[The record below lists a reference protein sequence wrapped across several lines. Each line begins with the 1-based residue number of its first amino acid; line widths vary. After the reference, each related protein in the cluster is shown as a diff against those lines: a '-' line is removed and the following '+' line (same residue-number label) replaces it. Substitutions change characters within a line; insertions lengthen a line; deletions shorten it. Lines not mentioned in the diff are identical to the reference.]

1 MNLKRRDFIKKFS
14 CCCYAP
20 LLLSSC
26 AEVAIT
32 NRKQLSFVSEDQIN
46 KQAFQAYETIK
57 QNENLIKSGSEF
69 RALNEVG
76 KRVTGSVEQ
85 YFKNMGQLDTLKDY
99 NWEFILIDDKETLNA
114 WCMPGGKIA
123 FYTGIL
129 DVTANTDGLAS
140 VMGHEIAHAVA
151 KHSLERA
158 SQALAIN
165 VGTTILD
172 IALEGA
178 LSSSSADDY
187 LVSLGL
193 SLPFNRL
200 QESEADFLGLAF
212 MTMAEYDNNEAY
224 KVWERMKEAQK
235 GSPPEFLSTHPS
247 PKNRIQKIKNWI
259 PEVNARFS

>member
-1 MNLKRRDFIKKFS
+1 
-14 CCCYAP
+14 
-20 LLLSSC
+20 
-26 AEVAIT
+26 
-32 NRKQLSFVSEDQIN
+32 
-46 KQAFQAYETIK
+46 
-57 QNENLIKSGSEF
+57 
-69 RALNEVG
+69 
-76 KRVTGSVEQ
+76 
-85 YFKNMGQLDTLKDY
+85 MGQLDALKDY
-99 NWEFILIDDKETLNA
+99 DWEFILIDDKETLNA

-129 DVTANTDGLAS
+129 DITANTDGLAS

-200 QESEADFLGLAF
+200 QESEAD
-212 MTMAEYDNNEAY
+212 
-224 KVWERMKEAQK
+224 
-235 GSPPEFLSTHPS
+235 
-247 PKNRIQKIKNWI
+247 I
-259 PEVNARFS
+259 